1 MKYSASYDSGVKII
15 TTLTILLLTSIA
27 IKLIYDMMHIKEDM
41 ISILTLGF
49 AIIVMAGIII
59 ACYIYSP
66 QYYTLNANDLQIKRI
81 INNRTIPFSEISEI
95 RLLEKE
101 ELRGIIRV
109 FGVGGLFGYFGKFRS
124 SKLGTMNFYATQSN
138 NKILIVLKA
147 GEKIVITPD
156 DISIIAK
163 IQMALIN

>member
-27 IKLIYDMMHIKEDM
+27 IKLIYDMMQLKGDM

-49 AIIVMAGIII
+49 AIFVMAGIII

-66 QYYTLNANDLQIKRI
+66 QYYIVNTSDLQIKRTI
-81 INNRTIPFSEISEI
+81 SSRTIQFSEISEI

-101 ELRGIIRV
+101 ELRGIIRI

-124 SKLGTMNFYATQSN
+124 GKLGTMNFYATQSN
-138 NKILIVLKA
+138 NKTLIVVKG

-156 DISIIAK
+156 DIGIIAK